1 MKAQAVIPQACGT
14 NPEKITELLSGLDI
28 EKAVGFDMTSPKF
41 VKIAASVLCQPLS
54 NAINSSLSK
63 GTFPGNTKIAMVS
76 PLDKGTSIKNVIS
89 DFWSVS
95 ILTNFSKIYEGV
107 TKNW

>member
-1 MKAQAVIPQACGT
+1 MKVQAVIPQACGT

-28 EKAVGFDMTSPKF
+28 EKAIGFDMTLPKF

-76 PLDKGTSIKNVIS
+76 PLDKVTSIKNIS
-89 DFWSVS
+89 NFWSVS
-95 ILTNFSKIYEGV
+95 ILTNFSNISEGV

>member
-28 EKAVGFDMTSPKF
+28 EKAVGFDMTLPKF

-76 PLDKGTSIKNVIS
+76 PLDKVTSIKNIS
-89 DFWSVS
+89 NFWSVG
-95 ILTNFSKIYEGV
+95 ILTNFSNISEGV

>member
-28 EKAVGFDMTSPKF
+28 EKAVGFDMTLPKF
-41 VKIAASVLCQPLS
+41 VKIEASVLCQPLS

-76 PLDKGTSIKNVIS
+76 PLDKVTSIKNIS
-89 DFWSVS
+89 NFWSVS
-95 ILTNFSKIYEGV
+95 ILTNFSNIYEGV